1 MTPKEKAIQLVNALY
16 DGSNIKKAIALAM
29 FVVNE
34 IIESRKDD
42 KHFDDR
48 DFAKSSDYFTPH
60 PMGLTYWKEVKNEL
74 KLNNKNNERET
85 INNFT
90 RSTIFSKP
98 IL

>member
-1 MTPKEKAIQLVNALY
+1 MTPQEKSIQLVDALY
-16 DGSNIKKAIALAM
+16 DGSNIKKAVALAM

-60 PMGLTYWKEVKNEL
+60 PMGFTYWKEVKNEL
-74 KLNNKNNERET
+74 F
-85 INNFT
+85 NF
-90 RSTIFSKP
+90 KKQEQ
-98 IL
+98 